1 MKPPWWMS
9 GVKFSCQSGCGKC
22 CDQPG
27 GIVYLSIKDAER
39 ISKHSGLSVDDWL
52 ERDARKTYDGRFVL
66 KSREDDGICI
76 HLNENQQC
84 SIYEVRPQQCKAFP
98 WWGENLA
105 SDRSWSQVKELCP
118 GIDAEDALVVEGNII
133 RLHVFSDR
141 ESTKGFREWPPQA
154 RERKR

>member
-39 ISKHSGLSVDDWL
+39 ISNHSGLSVDDWL

-76 HLNENQQC
+76 HLDENQQC

-154 RERKR
+154 RKRKR

>member
-22 CDQPG
+22 YDQPG

-66 KSREDDGICI
+66 KSREEDGICI

>member
-1 MKPPWWMS
+1 MS

-39 ISKHSGLSVDDWL
+39 ISNHSGLSVDDWL

-66 KSREDDGICI
+66 KSREEDGICI

>member
-66 KSREDDGICI
+66 KSREEDGICI

>member
-76 HLNENQQC
+76 HLDENQQC

>member
-39 ISKHSGLSVDDWL
+39 ISNHSGLSVDDWL

-76 HLNENQQC
+76 HLDENQQC

-105 SDRSWSQVKELCP
+105 TDRAWNEVKETCP
-118 GIDAEDALVVEGNII
+118 GLTADDALVIDGESI
-133 RLHVFSDR
+133 RIHVFADR
-141 ESTKGFREWPPQA
+141 ESTKGFRSWPPWN
-154 RERKR
+154 RK

>member
-39 ISKHSGLSVDDWL
+39 ISNHSGLSVDDWL

-76 HLNENQQC
+76 HLDENQQC

-105 SDRSWSQVKELCP
+105 SDRSWSHVKELCP

>member
-1 MKPPWWMS
+1 M
-9 GVKFSCQSGCGKC
+9 
-22 CDQPG
+22 
-27 GIVYLSIKDAER
+27 
-39 ISKHSGLSVDDWL
+39 SVDDWL

>member
-39 ISKHSGLSVDDWL
+39 ISNHSGLSVDDWL

>member
-27 GIVYLSIKDAER
+27 GIVYLSTKDAER
-39 ISKHSGLSVDDWL
+39 ISNHSGLSVDDWL
-52 ERDARKTYDGRFVL
+52 ERDARKTYDGRFIL

>member
-27 GIVYLSIKDAER
+27 GSVYLSIKDAER
-39 ISKHSGLSVDDWL
+39 ISNHSGLSVDDWL

-76 HLNENQQC
+76 HLDENQQC

>member
-1 MKPPWWMS
+1 MKPPWWTS

-39 ISKHSGLSVDDWL
+39 ISNHSGLSVDDWL

>member
-27 GIVYLSIKDAER
+27 GIVYLSTKDAER
-39 ISKHSGLSVDDWL
+39 ISNHSGLSVDDWL
-52 ERDARKTYDGRFVL
+52 ERDARKTYDGRFIL

-76 HLNENQQC
+76 HLDENQQC